1 MVLDRYDYL
10 ILDII
15 HAHRKQ
21 HRNAFIRL
29 SAIEDIYWT
38 RIKHEQTYTSGD
50 AQLGERIARLYLQGY
65 IQNRQGYSVT
75 RKGKA
80 ELLYQMET
88 LD

>member
-15 HAHRKQ
+15 YAHRKQ
-21 HRNAFIRL
+21 HRNAFIKL
-29 SAIEDIYWT
+29 GAIEDIYWS
-38 RIKHEQTYTSGD
+38 RIKHDHAYKSGD

-80 ELLYQMET
+80 ELLYQMEI

>member
-21 HRNAFIRL
+21 HRNATIKL
-29 SAIEDIYWT
+29 GAIEHLYWS
-38 RIKHEQTYTSGD
+38 RLKHDHAYTSGD
-50 AQLGERIARLYLQGY
+50 AQLGERIARLYLHGY

-75 RKGKA
+75 RKGKS
-80 ELLYQMET
+80 EMLYQMET